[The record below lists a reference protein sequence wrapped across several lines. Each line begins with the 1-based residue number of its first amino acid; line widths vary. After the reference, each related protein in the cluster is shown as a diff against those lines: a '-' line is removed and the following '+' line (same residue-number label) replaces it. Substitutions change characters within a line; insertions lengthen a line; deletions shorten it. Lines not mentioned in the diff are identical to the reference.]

1 MWNEPH
7 APVVRFGRGLP
18 LAHHPH
24 AAMAKTTKLRLDLEP
39 DPEVNVIG
47 ISCHVNDYRLCW
59 SLNRSIGIALSRRER
74 DIQDEGDASYAAFD
88 HDDAETE
95 ARFTL
100 VNNRGG
106 SGLLVKEQR
115 SADYFLVVDERAPF
129 DTDQLLERVRNAE
142 FVLAAFPLPFDQL
155 RAGHKLLR

>member
-1 MWNEPH
+1 
-7 APVVRFGRGLP
+7 
-18 LAHHPH
+18 
-24 AAMAKTTKLRLDLEP
+24 MAKTTKLRLDLEP

-47 ISCHVNDYRLCW
+47 ISSHVHDYRLCW
-59 SLNRSIGIALSRRER
+59 SINRSIGIALSRRAQEIR
-74 DIQDEGDASYAAFD
+74 DEDNAAYAAFD
-88 HDDAETE
+88 HEDAETH

-115 SADYFLVVDERAPF
+115 SADYFLVVDECAPI
-129 DTDQLLERVRNAE
+129 DPEQLLQRVRSAE
-142 FVLAAFPLPFDQL
+142 FVLAAFSVSFDQL